1 MFFLSLT
8 PEYLGA
14 LSVGALLLTTGVGIG
29 YSAIHAGAEILNFNV
44 ANPLQGIDIPLLKDL
59 LGAASAS
66 DPLSG
71 LPASSNGTESTSAP
85 TDEKLEYAALGVS
98 GLSIVAK
105 EILFRYTLKVGEAA
119 NSSAVIANA
128 WQHR

>member
-1 MFFLSLT
+1 M
-8 PEYLGA
+8 
-14 LSVGALLLTTGVGIG
+14 
-29 YSAIHAGAEILNFNV
+29 H
-44 ANPLQGIDIPLLKDL
+44 PLQYFDIPLLKDVL
-59 LGAASAS
+59 GTGAAPDASALHASTAPVAEVDS
-66 DPLSG
+66 D
-71 LPASSNGTESTSAP
+71 
-85 TDEKLEYAALGVS
+85 LEYAALGVS